1 MAEVRH
7 TGSQGPTW
15 SMRGLKKWL
24 STAPETRDE
33 LMKLVHDSRKF
44 LEPDT
49 VDMLEGV
56 LDLPAT
62 QIREIM
68 TPRPAIVSLCEDDQL
83 LEILPMLIESAH
95 SRFPVFSTT
104 EQDTVIGILLAKDLL
119 PVLPHAPEPVDIKA
133 LIRQPVFVPET
144 ARSDQVLRML
154 KNTQT
159 HIAIVVDEYGTTSGI
174 VTLEDLLEEI
184 VGEIEDEHDT
194 SDPLAEYIV
203 PDPEISGAWLVQ
215 AFTPIEHFNDVL
227 SADFSTEEVETISG
241 LLLQEIGRVSDL
253 EGQVVNLNDWIFKI
267 LQADARSITLV
278 RAIKA

>member
-7 TGSQGPTW
+7 TAPQGPSWT
-15 SMRGLKKWL
+15 MRGLKKWL

-33 LMKLVHDSRKF
+33 LMKLVHDSRRF

-68 TPRPAIVSLCEDDQL
+68 TPRPAIVSLCEEDQL
-83 LEILPMLIESAH
+83 LDILPKMIESAH

-119 PVLPHAPEPVDIKA
+119 PVLSQAQNPVNITG
-133 LIRQPVFVPET
+133 LMRQPVFVPET

-154 KNTQT
+154 KHTQT

-184 VGEIEDEHDT
+184 VGEIADEHDT
-194 SDPLAEYIV
+194 SDPLAEYVV
-203 PDPEISGAWLVQ
+203 PDAEISGAWLVQ
-215 AFTPIEHFNDVL
+215 ALTPVEHFNDVL
-227 SADFSTEEVETISG
+227 NADFSTEEVETIGG

-253 EGQVVNLNDWIFKI
+253 EGQVVILDDWTFKI
-267 LQADARSITLV
+267 LQADARSIILV

>member
-7 TGSQGPTW
+7 TAPQGPSWT
-15 SMRGLKKWL
+15 MRGLKKWL

-33 LMKLVHDSRKF
+33 LMKLVHDSRRF

-68 TPRPAIVSLCEDDQL
+68 TPRPAIVSLCEEDQL
-83 LEILPMLIESAH
+83 LDILPKMIESAH

-119 PVLPHAPEPVDIKA
+119 PVLSQAQNPVNITG
-133 LIRQPVFVPET
+133 LMRQPVFVPET

-154 KNTQT
+154 KHTQT

-184 VGEIEDEHDT
+184 VGEIADEHDT
-194 SDPLAEYIV
+194 SDPLAEYVV
-203 PDPEISGAWLVQ
+203 PDNEISGAWLVQ
-215 AFTPIEHFNDVL
+215 ALTPVEHFNDVL
-227 SADFSTEEVETISG
+227 NADFSTEEVETIGG

-253 EGQVVNLNDWIFKI
+253 EGQVVILGDWTFKI
-267 LQADARSITLV
+267 LQADARSIILV

>member
-1 MAEVRH
+1 MAEE
-7 TGSQGPTW
+7 GPSW

-33 LMKLVHDSRKF
+33 LMKLVHDSRRF

-68 TPRPAIVSLCEDDQL
+68 TPRPAIVSLFEDDAL
-83 LEILPMLIESAH
+83 MDILPILIESAH
-95 SRFPVFSTT
+95 SRFPVFSIT
-104 EQDTVIGILLAKDLL
+104 EPDTVIGILLAKDLL
-119 PVLPHAPEPVDIKA
+119 PVLGQTDQ
-133 LIRQPVFVPET
+133 LIDVKSLMRQPVFVPET

-154 KNTQT
+154 KHTQT

-184 VGEIEDEHDT
+184 VGEIEDEHDMD
-194 SDPLAEYIV
+194 DPLAEYIV
-203 PDPEISGAWLVQ
+203 PDHEQSGAWLVQ
-215 AFTPIEHFNDVL
+215 ALTPIEHFNDVL
-227 SADFSTEEVETISG
+227 GADFSTEEVETIGG

-253 EGQVVNLNDWIFKI
+253 EGQIVNLNEWTFKI
-267 LQADARSITLV
+267 LQADARSIILV
-278 RAIKA
+278 RAMKA

>member
-7 TGSQGPTW
+7 TAPQGPSWT
-15 SMRGLKKWL
+15 MRGLKKWL

-33 LMKLVHDSRKF
+33 LMKLVHDSRRF

-68 TPRPAIVSLCEDDQL
+68 TPRPAIISLCEDDQL
-83 LEILPMLIESAH
+83 LDILPKLIESAH
-95 SRFPVFSTT
+95 SRFPVFSTS

-119 PVLPHAPEPVDIKA
+119 PVLGNAQSPVNITS
-133 LIRQPVFVPET
+133 LMRQPVFVPET

-154 KNTQT
+154 KHTQT

-184 VGEIEDEHDT
+184 VGEIADEHDT
-194 SDPLAEYIV
+194 SDPLAEHIV
-203 PDPEISGAWLVQ
+203 PDHEISGAWLVQ
-215 AFTPIEHFNDVL
+215 ALTPVEHFNDVL
-227 SADFSTEEVETISG
+227 NADFSTEEVETIGG

-253 EGQVVNLNDWIFKI
+253 EGQVVLLGDWTFKI
-267 LQADARSITLV
+267 LQADARSIILV
-278 RAIKA
+278 RAIKV

>member
-1 MAEVRH
+1 MSEQ
-7 TGSQGPTW
+7 SPSW

-33 LMKLVHDSRKF
+33 LMKLVHDSRQF

-68 TPRPAIVSLCEDDQL
+68 TPRPALVSLNEDDQL
-83 LEILPMLIESAH
+83 LDILPTLIESAH
-95 SRFPVFSTT
+95 SRFPVFSST
-104 EQDTVIGILLAKDLL
+104 EQDTVAGILLAKDLL
-119 PVLPHAPEPVDIKA
+119 PMLSQAQASIDIKT
-133 LIRQPVFVPET
+133 LMRQPIFVPET

-154 KNTQT
+154 KHTQT
-159 HIAIVVDEYGTTSGI
+159 HIAIVVDEYGTTCGI

-184 VGEIEDEHDT
+184 VGEIEDEHDGD
-194 SDPLAEYIV
+194 DPLAEYIV
-203 PDPEISGAWLVQ
+203 PDHELAGTWLVQ
-215 AFTPIEHFNDVL
+215 ALTPIEHFNDVL
-227 SADFSTEEVETISG
+227 NADFSTEEVETIGG
-241 LLLQEIGRVSDL
+241 LLLQDIGLVSDL
-253 EGQVVNLNDWIFKI
+253 EGQVVTLDDWTFKI

-278 RAIKA
+278 RAQKA

>member
-7 TGSQGPTW
+7 TAPQGPSWT
-15 SMRGLKKWL
+15 MRGLKKWL

-33 LMKLVHDSRKF
+33 LMKLVHDSRRF

-68 TPRPAIVSLCEDDQL
+68 TPRPAIVSLCEEDQL
-83 LEILPMLIESAH
+83 LDILPKMIESAH

-119 PVLPHAPEPVDIKA
+119 PVLSQAQNSVNITG
-133 LIRQPVFVPET
+133 LMRQPVFVPET

-154 KNTQT
+154 KHTQT

-184 VGEIEDEHDT
+184 VGEIADEHDT
-194 SDPLAEYIV
+194 SDPLAEYVV
-203 PDPEISGAWLVQ
+203 PDNEISGAWLVQ
-215 AFTPIEHFNDVL
+215 ALTPVEHFNDVL
-227 SADFSTEEVETISG
+227 NADFSTEEVETIGG

-253 EGQVVNLNDWIFKI
+253 EGQVVILDDWTFKI
-267 LQADARSITLV
+267 LQAEARSIILV

>member
-1 MAEVRH
+1 MAEE
-7 TGSQGPTW
+7 GPSW

-33 LMKLVHDSRKF
+33 LMKLVHDSRRF

-68 TPRPAIVSLCEDDQL
+68 TPRPAIVSLFEDDAL
-83 LEILPMLIESAH
+83 LDILPVLIESAH
-95 SRFPVFSTT
+95 SRFPVFSIS

-119 PVLPHAPEPVDIKA
+119 PVLGQTDQ
-133 LIRQPVFVPET
+133 LIDVKSLMRQPVFVPET

-154 KNTQT
+154 KHTQT

-184 VGEIEDEHDT
+184 VGEIEDEHDMD
-194 SDPLAEYIV
+194 DPLAEYIV
-203 PDPEISGAWLVQ
+203 PDHEQSGAWLVQ
-215 AFTPIEHFNDVL
+215 ALTPIEHFNDVL
-227 SADFSTEEVETISG
+227 GADFSTEEVETIGG

-253 EGQVVNLNDWIFKI
+253 EGQIVNLNAWTFRI
-267 LQADARSITLV
+267 LQADARSIILV
-278 RAIKA
+278 RAMKA

>member
-1 MAEVRH
+1 MAEVKP
-7 TGSQGPTW
+7 TVPQGTSW
-15 SMRGLKKWL
+15 TMRGLKKWL

-33 LMKLVHDSRKF
+33 LMKLVHDSRRF

-68 TPRPAIVSLCEDDQL
+68 TPRPAIVSICEEDQL
-83 LEILPMLIESAH
+83 LDILPKLIESAH
-95 SRFPVFSTT
+95 SRFPVFSTID
-104 EQDTVIGILLAKDLL
+104 QDTVIGILLAKDLL
-119 PVLPHAPEPVDIKA
+119 PVLSQAQHSVNIID
-133 LIRQPVFVPET
+133 LMRQPVFVPET

-154 KNTQT
+154 KHTQT

-184 VGEIEDEHDT
+184 VGEIADEHDT

-203 PDPEISGAWLVQ
+203 PDHEISGAWLVQ
-215 AFTPIEHFNDVL
+215 ALTPVEHFNDVL
-227 SADFSTEEVETISG
+227 NADFSTEEVETIGG

-253 EGQVVNLNDWIFKI
+253 EGQVVILDNWTFKI
-267 LQADARSITLV
+267 LQADTRSIILV
-278 RAIKA
+278 RAIQA

>member
-7 TGSQGPTW
+7 TAPQGPSWT
-15 SMRGLKKWL
+15 MRGLKKWL

-33 LMKLVHDSRKF
+33 LMKLVHDSRRF

-68 TPRPAIVSLCEDDQL
+68 TPRPAIVSLCEEDQL
-83 LEILPMLIESAH
+83 LDILPKMIESAH

-119 PVLPHAPEPVDIKA
+119 PVLSQAQNSVNITG
-133 LIRQPVFVPET
+133 LMRQPVFVPET

-154 KNTQT
+154 KHTQT

-184 VGEIEDEHDT
+184 VGEIADEHDT
-194 SDPLAEYIV
+194 SDPLAEYVV
-203 PDPEISGAWLVQ
+203 PDNEISGAWLVQ
-215 AFTPIEHFNDVL
+215 ALTPVEHFNDVL
-227 SADFSTEEVETISG
+227 NADFSTEEVETIGG

-253 EGQVVNLNDWIFKI
+253 EGQVVILDDWTFKI
-267 LQADARSITLV
+267 LQADARSIILV

>member
-7 TGSQGPTW
+7 TAPQGPSWT
-15 SMRGLKKWL
+15 MRGLKKWL

-33 LMKLVHDSRKF
+33 LMKLVHDSRRF

-68 TPRPAIVSLCEDDQL
+68 TPRPAIVSLCEEDQL
-83 LEILPMLIESAH
+83 LDILPKMIESAH

-119 PVLPHAPEPVDIKA
+119 PVLSQAQNPVNITG
-133 LIRQPVFVPET
+133 LMRQPVFVPET

-154 KNTQT
+154 KHTQT

-184 VGEIEDEHDT
+184 VGEIADEHDT
-194 SDPLAEYIV
+194 SDPLAEYVV
-203 PDPEISGAWLVQ
+203 PDNEISGAWLVQ
-215 AFTPIEHFNDVL
+215 ALTPVEHFNDVL
-227 SADFSTEEVETISG
+227 NADFSTEEVETIGG

-253 EGQVVNLNDWIFKI
+253 EGQVVILDDWTFKI
-267 LQADARSITLV
+267 LQAEARSIILV

>member
-7 TGSQGPTW
+7 TAPQGPSWT
-15 SMRGLKKWL
+15 MRGLKKWL

-33 LMKLVHDSRKF
+33 LMKLVHDSRRF

-68 TPRPAIVSLCEDDQL
+68 TPRPAIISLCEDDQL
-83 LEILPMLIESAH
+83 LDILPKLIESAH
-95 SRFPVFSTT
+95 SRFPVFSTS

-119 PVLPHAPEPVDIKA
+119 PVLGNAQSPVNITS
-133 LIRQPVFVPET
+133 LMRQPVFVPET

-154 KNTQT
+154 KHTQT

-174 VTLEDLLEEI
+174 VTLENLLEEI
-184 VGEIEDEHDT
+184 VGEIADEHDT
-194 SDPLAEYIV
+194 SDPLAEHIV
-203 PDPEISGAWLVQ
+203 PDHEISGAWLVQ
-215 AFTPIEHFNDVL
+215 ALTPVEHFNDVL
-227 SADFSTEEVETISG
+227 NADFSTEEVETIGG

-253 EGQVVNLNDWIFKI
+253 EGQVVLLGDWTFKI
-267 LQADARSITLV
+267 LQADARSIILV

>member
-7 TGSQGPTW
+7 TAPQGPSWT
-15 SMRGLKKWL
+15 MRGLKKWL

-33 LMKLVHDSRKF
+33 LMKLVHDSRRF

-68 TPRPAIVSLCEDDQL
+68 TPRPAIISLCEDDHL
-83 LEILPMLIESAH
+83 LDILPKLIESAH
-95 SRFPVFSTT
+95 SRFPVFSTS

-119 PVLPHAPEPVDIKA
+119 PVLGNAQSPVNITS
-133 LIRQPVFVPET
+133 LMRQPVFVPET

-154 KNTQT
+154 KHTQT

-184 VGEIEDEHDT
+184 VGEIADEHDT
-194 SDPLAEYIV
+194 SDPLAEHIV
-203 PDPEISGAWLVQ
+203 PDHEISGAWLVQ
-215 AFTPIEHFNDVL
+215 ALTPVEHFNDVL
-227 SADFSTEEVETISG
+227 NADFSTEEVETIGG

-253 EGQVVNLNDWIFKI
+253 EGQVVLLGDWTFKI
-267 LQADARSITLV
+267 LQADARSIILV
-278 RAIKA
+278 RAIKV

>member
-1 MAEVRH
+1 MAEE
-7 TGSQGPTW
+7 GPSW

-33 LMKLVHDSRKF
+33 LMKLVHDSRRF

-68 TPRPAIVSLCEDDQL
+68 TPRPAIVSLFEDDAL
-83 LEILPMLIESAH
+83 LDILPVLIESAH
-95 SRFPVFSTT
+95 SRFPVFSIS

-119 PVLPHAPEPVDIKA
+119 PVLGQTDQ
-133 LIRQPVFVPET
+133 LIDVKSLMRQPVFVPET

-154 KNTQT
+154 KHTQT

-184 VGEIEDEHDT
+184 VGEIEDEHDMD
-194 SDPLAEYIV
+194 DPLAEYIV
-203 PDPEISGAWLVQ
+203 PDHEQSGAWLVQ
-215 AFTPIEHFNDVL
+215 ALTPIEHFNNVL
-227 SADFSTEEVETISG
+227 GADFSTEEVETIGG

-253 EGQVVNLNDWIFKI
+253 EGQIVNLNEWTFKI
-267 LQADARSITLV
+267 LQADARSIILV
-278 RAIKA
+278 RAMKA

>member
-7 TGSQGPTW
+7 TAPQGPSWT
-15 SMRGLKKWL
+15 MRGLKKWL

-33 LMKLVHDSRKF
+33 LMKLVHDSRRF

-68 TPRPAIVSLCEDDQL
+68 TPRPAIVSLCEEDQL
-83 LEILPMLIESAH
+83 LDILPKMIESAH

-119 PVLPHAPEPVDIKA
+119 PVLSQAQNSVNITG
-133 LIRQPVFVPET
+133 LMRQPVFVPET

-154 KNTQT
+154 KHTQT

-184 VGEIEDEHDT
+184 VGEIADEHDT
-194 SDPLAEYIV
+194 SDPLAEYVV
-203 PDPEISGAWLVQ
+203 PDAEISGAWLVQ
-215 AFTPIEHFNDVL
+215 ALTPVEHFNDVL
-227 SADFSTEEVETISG
+227 NADFSTEEVETIGG

-253 EGQVVNLNDWIFKI
+253 EGQVVILDDWTFKI
-267 LQADARSITLV
+267 LQADARSIILV

>member
-7 TGSQGPTW
+7 TAPQGPSWT
-15 SMRGLKKWL
+15 MRGLKKWL

-33 LMKLVHDSRKF
+33 LMKLVHDSRRF

-68 TPRPAIVSLCEDDQL
+68 TPRPAIVSLCEEDQL
-83 LEILPMLIESAH
+83 LDILPKMIESAH

-119 PVLPHAPEPVDIKA
+119 PVLSQAQNPVNITG
-133 LIRQPVFVPET
+133 LMRQPVFVPET

-154 KNTQT
+154 KHTQT

-184 VGEIEDEHDT
+184 VGEIADEHDT
-194 SDPLAEYIV
+194 SDPLAEYVV
-203 PDPEISGAWLVQ
+203 PDNEISGAWLVQ
-215 AFTPIEHFNDVL
+215 ALTPVEHFNDVL
-227 SADFSTEEVETISG
+227 NADFSTEEVETIGG

-253 EGQVVNLNDWIFKI
+253 EGQVVILDDWTFKI
-267 LQADARSITLV
+267 LQADARSIILV

>member
-7 TGSQGPTW
+7 TAPQGPSWT
-15 SMRGLKKWL
+15 MRGLKKWL

-33 LMKLVHDSRKF
+33 LMKLVHDSRRF

-68 TPRPAIVSLCEDDQL
+68 TPRPAIVSLCEEDQL
-83 LEILPMLIESAH
+83 LDILPKMIESAH

-119 PVLPHAPEPVDIKA
+119 PVLGQAQNPVNITG
-133 LIRQPVFVPET
+133 LMRQPVFVPET

-154 KNTQT
+154 KHTQT

-184 VGEIEDEHDT
+184 VGEIADEHDT
-194 SDPLAEYIV
+194 SDPLAEYVV
-203 PDPEISGAWLVQ
+203 PDAEISGAWLVQ
-215 AFTPIEHFNDVL
+215 ALTPVEHFNDVL
-227 SADFSTEEVETISG
+227 NADFSTEEVETIGG

-253 EGQVVNLNDWIFKI
+253 EGQVVILDDWTFKI
-267 LQADARSITLV
+267 LQADARSIILV

>member
-1 MAEVRH
+1 MREEP
-7 TGSQGPTW
+7 GPSWT
-15 SMRGLKKWL
+15 MRGLKKWL

-68 TPRPAIVSLCEDDQL
+68 TPRPAIVSLSEDDAL
-83 LEILPMLIESAH
+83 LDILPVLIESAH
-95 SRFPVFSTT
+95 SRFPVFSAS
-104 EQDTVIGILLAKDLL
+104 EQDTVVGILLAKDLL
-119 PVLPHAPEPVDIKA
+119 PVLGQSNQ
-133 LIRQPVFVPET
+133 LIDVKSLMRQPVFVPET

-154 KNTQT
+154 KHTQT

-184 VGEIEDEHDT
+184 VGEIEDEHDVD
-194 SDPLAEYIV
+194 DPLAEYIV
-203 PDPEISGAWLVQ
+203 PDHEVSGAWLVQ
-215 AFTPIEHFNDVL
+215 ALTPIEHFNDVL
-227 SADFSTEEVETISG
+227 SAEFSTEEVETIGG

-253 EGQVVNLNDWIFKI
+253 EGQVVNLNEWTFKI
-267 LQADARSITLV
+267 LQADARSIILV
-278 RAIKA
+278 RAVKA

>member
-7 TGSQGPTW
+7 TAPQGPSWT
-15 SMRGLKKWL
+15 MRGLKKWL

-33 LMKLVHDSRKF
+33 LMKLVHDSRRF

-68 TPRPAIVSLCEDDQL
+68 TPRPAIISLCEDDQL
-83 LEILPMLIESAH
+83 LDILPKLIESAH
-95 SRFPVFSTT
+95 SRFPVFSTS

-119 PVLPHAPEPVDIKA
+119 PVLGQADYSGNITD
-133 LIRQPVFVPET
+133 LMRQAVFVPET

-154 KNTQT
+154 KHTQT

-184 VGEIEDEHDT
+184 VGEIADEHDT
-194 SDPLAEYIV
+194 SDPLAEHIV
-203 PDPEISGAWLVQ
+203 PDHEISGAWLVQ
-215 AFTPIEHFNDVL
+215 ALTPVEHFNDVL
-227 SADFSTEEVETISG
+227 NADFSTEEVETIGG

-253 EGQVVNLNDWIFKI
+253 EGQVVLLGDWTFKI
-267 LQADARSITLV
+267 LQADARSIILV
-278 RAIKA
+278 RATKA

>member
-7 TGSQGPTW
+7 TAPQGPSWT
-15 SMRGLKKWL
+15 MRGLKKWL

-33 LMKLVHDSRKF
+33 LMKLVHDSRRF

-68 TPRPAIVSLCEDDQL
+68 TPRPAIVSLCEEDQL
-83 LEILPMLIESAH
+83 LDILPKMIESAH

-119 PVLPHAPEPVDIKA
+119 PVLGQAQNPVNITG
-133 LIRQPVFVPET
+133 LMRQPVFVPET

-154 KNTQT
+154 KHTQT

-184 VGEIEDEHDT
+184 VGEIADEHDT
-194 SDPLAEYIV
+194 SDPLAEYVV
-203 PDPEISGAWLVQ
+203 PDNEISGAWLVQ
-215 AFTPIEHFNDVL
+215 ALTPVEHFNDVL
-227 SADFSTEEVETISG
+227 NADFSTEEVETIGG

-253 EGQVVNLNDWIFKI
+253 EGQVVILDDWTFKI
-267 LQADARSITLV
+267 LQADARSIILV

>member
-1 MAEVRH
+1 MDSD
-7 TGSQGPTW
+7 TGPSW

-33 LMKLVHDSRKF
+33 LMRLVHDSRRF

-68 TPRPAIVSLCEDDQL
+68 TPRPAIVSLFADDQL
-83 LEILPMLIESAH
+83 LDILPQLIESAH
-95 SRFPVFSTT
+95 SRFPVFCSD
-104 EQDTVIGILLAKDLL
+104 EPDTVIGILLAKDLL
-119 PVLPHAPEPVDIKA
+119 PVLSEADQ
-133 LIRQPVFVPET
+133 LIDVKTLMRQPVFVPET

-154 KNTQT
+154 KHTQA

-174 VTLEDLLEEI
+174 VTLEDLLEQI
-184 VGEIEDEHDT
+184 VGEIEDEHDVD
-194 SDPLAEYIV
+194 DPLAEYII
-203 PDPEISGAWLVQ
+203 PDHEISGAWLVQ
-215 AFTPIEHFNDVL
+215 ALTPIEHFNDVL
-227 SADFSTEEVETISG
+227 NSDFSTEEVDTIGG
-241 LLLQEIGRVSDL
+241 LLLQEIGRMSDL
-253 EGQVVNLNDWIFKI
+253 EGQIVTLDQWTFKI
-267 LQADARSITLV
+267 IQADVRSIILV

>member
-7 TGSQGPTW
+7 TAPQGPSWT
-15 SMRGLKKWL
+15 MRGLKKWL

-33 LMKLVHDSRKF
+33 LMKLVHDSRRF

-68 TPRPAIVSLCEDDQL
+68 TPRPAIVSLCEEDQL
-83 LEILPMLIESAH
+83 LDILPKMIESAH

-119 PVLPHAPEPVDIKA
+119 PVLSQAQNPVNITG
-133 LIRQPVFVPET
+133 LMRQPVFVPET

-154 KNTQT
+154 KHTQT

-184 VGEIEDEHDT
+184 VGEIADEHDT
-194 SDPLAEYIV
+194 SDPLAEYVV
-203 PDPEISGAWLVQ
+203 PDNEISGAWLVQ
-215 AFTPIEHFNDVL
+215 ALTPVEHFNDVL
-227 SADFSTEEVETISG
+227 NANFSTEEVETIGG

-253 EGQVVNLNDWIFKI
+253 EGQVVILDDWTFKI
-267 LQADARSITLV
+267 LQADARSIILV

>member
-1 MAEVRH
+1 MAEVKH
-7 TGSQGPTW
+7 TGPQANSWT
-15 SMRGLKKWL
+15 MRGLKKWL

-33 LMKLVHDSRKF
+33 LMKLVHDSRRF

-68 TPRPAIVSLCEDDQL
+68 TPRPAIVSLCEEDHL
-83 LEILPMLIESAH
+83 LDILPKMIESAH

-119 PVLPHAPEPVDIKA
+119 PVLSQAQDPVNITS
-133 LIRQPVFVPET
+133 LMRQPVFVPET

-154 KNTQT
+154 KHTQT

-184 VGEIEDEHDT
+184 VGEIADEHDT

-203 PDPEISGAWLVQ
+203 PDTEISGAWLVQ
-215 AFTPIEHFNDVL
+215 ALTPVEHFNDVL
-227 SADFSTEEVETISG
+227 NADFSTEEVETIGG

-253 EGQVVNLNDWIFKI
+253 EGQVVILDDWTFKI
-267 LQADARSITLV
+267 LQADTRSIILV

>member
-7 TGSQGPTW
+7 TAPQGPSWT
-15 SMRGLKKWL
+15 MRGLKKWL

-33 LMKLVHDSRKF
+33 LMKLVHDSRRF

-68 TPRPAIVSLCEDDQL
+68 TPRPAIVSLCEEDQL
-83 LEILPMLIESAH
+83 LDILPKMIESAH

-119 PVLPHAPEPVDIKA
+119 PVLSQAQNPVNITG
-133 LIRQPVFVPET
+133 LMRQPVFVPET

-154 KNTQT
+154 KHTQT

-184 VGEIEDEHDT
+184 VGEIADEHDT
-194 SDPLAEYIV
+194 SDPLAEYVV
-203 PDPEISGAWLVQ
+203 PDNEISGAWLVQ
-215 AFTPIEHFNDVL
+215 ALTPVEHFNDVL
-227 SADFSTEEVETISG
+227 NADFSTEEVETIGG

-253 EGQVVNLNDWIFKI
+253 EGQVVILGDWTFKI
-267 LQADARSITLV
+267 LQAEARSIILV